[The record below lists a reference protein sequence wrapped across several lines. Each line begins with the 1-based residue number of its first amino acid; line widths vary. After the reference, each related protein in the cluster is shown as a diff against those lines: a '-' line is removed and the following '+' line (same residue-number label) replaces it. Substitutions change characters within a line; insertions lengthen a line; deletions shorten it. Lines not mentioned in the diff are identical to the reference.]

1 MITRRAALT
10 LLSSTLVAPH
20 LTARPAAQTVLLRPK
35 LAGTLRL
42 SARGRAAK
50 PAGPGTESG
59 TVQPYERTLEWNVS
73 ETAIIVCDMWNDHYC
88 VSAARRVVE
97 MVPRL
102 NEVLAAARRFGVA
115 VIHAPSSTMDFYK
128 DTPQRRRAMA
138 APPLTPPVPIARWC
152 YLDKNAEAPLPIDDT
167 GEPCDDAV
175 GRGHVRMYSRQ
186 HPDIVIG
193 PQDAISSIGQEIYN
207 YCEQLG
213 IRNIVMTGVHANMC
227 ILGRPF
233 GIRQQKRL
241 GRNVVLVRDLTDA
254 MYDPR
259 DEPYVSHRRGTEMV
273 IEHIE
278 QFWCPSILSKD
289 LLSIVPGSGRQRHSV
304 SSGA

>member
-20 LTARPAAQTVLLRPK
+20 LAARPAAQTVLLRPK

-42 SARGRAAK
+42 TARGRAAK
-50 PAGPGTESG
+50 PAGTE
-59 TVQPYERTLEWNVS
+59 TVQPYERALEWNVS

-115 VIHAPSSTMDFYK
+115 VIHAPSGTMDFYK

-138 APPLTPPVPIARWC
+138 APQLTPPVPIARWC

-175 GRGHVRMYSRQ
+175 GRERVRMFSRQ

-213 IRNIVMTGVHANMC
+213 IRNIVMTGVHTNMC

-289 LLSIVPGSGRQRHSV
+289 LLSIVPGSDRERHSV
-304 SSGA
+304 SSGV

>member
-10 LLSSTLVAPH
+10 LLSSTFVAPH

-42 SARGRAAK
+42 SAAK

-259 DEPYVSHRRGTEMV
+259 DAPYVSHRRGTEMV

-289 LLSIVPGSGRQRHSV
+289 LLSIVPGSGRERHSV
-304 SSGA
+304 SSGV